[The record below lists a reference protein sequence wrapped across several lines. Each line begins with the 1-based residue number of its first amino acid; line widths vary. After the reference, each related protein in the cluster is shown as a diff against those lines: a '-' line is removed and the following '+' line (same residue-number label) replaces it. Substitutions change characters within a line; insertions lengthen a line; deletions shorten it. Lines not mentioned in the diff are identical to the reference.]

1 MTQYIETLKHR
12 LTHFIND
19 MSASKDLFVN
29 NPGRDFT
36 RKRKLPFEDVMAVT
50 VSMGGNSISKELLE
64 TYGYDS
70 DAATTSAFIQQ
81 RDKIKPFAFEHLF
94 RKFTNSLE
102 SQKLYN
108 GFRLLA
114 VDGSDVH
121 TPTNP
126 KDAQTHIKFKPTDK
140 GYNCFHLNALYDLL
154 GRVYTDALTQTKRTA
169 NERKAFTDMV
179 ARSDIKGKVI
189 VTADRGYENYNTFA
203 HVEKKG
209 WNYVIRVKDI
219 GSNGLLSYLPLPE
232 NGAFD
237 LTFSLILTKKNNK
250 EVRENPDIYRR
261 IPSHAPFDFLDNANL
276 FYPITFRIVR
286 FMLPDASYK
295 AVVTNLPEAEF
306 TTDQIKHIYS
316 LRWGVETSFRKL
328 KHTIGLNNFHS
339 KKREHILQEI
349 FARIILYNFVETVVS
364 KIVISKTKKK
374 HEYQVNFAN
383 AVHVCRRFLRICGG
397 IASCNAENLI
407 RKNILPIR
415 PGRSF
420 ARKPKFKSAVSF
432 VYRVA

>member
-1 MTQYIETLKHR
+1 MTCFIETLKHK
-12 LTHFIND
+12 LTYFINE

-29 NPGRDFT
+29 NPDRDFT
-36 RKRKLPFEDVMAVT
+36 RKRKLPFEDVMAAT
-50 VSMGGNSISKELLE
+50 VSMGGSSIGKELLE
-64 TYGYDS
+64 TYGYNS
-70 DAATTSAFIQQ
+70 DTVTTSAFIQQ
-81 RDKIKPFAFEHLF
+81 RDKIKPFAFEYLF
-94 RKFTNSLE
+94 RRFTSFLE
-102 SQKLYN
+102 NQQLYK

-114 VDGSDVH
+114 VDGSDIH

-126 KDAQTHIKFKPTDK
+126 EDTQTHIKFKPTDK
-140 GYNCFHLNALYDLL
+140 GYNCFHLNALYDLM
-154 GRVYTDALTQTKRTA
+154 GRVYTDALVQTKRTA

-209 WNYVIRVKDI
+209 WNYIIRVKDI
-219 GSNGLLSYLPLPE
+219 DSNGILSYLSLPE
-232 NGAFD
+232 SDEFD

-261 IPSHAPFDFLDNANL
+261 IPSHAPFDFLDDTDH
-276 FYPITFRIVR
+276 FYPITFRVVR
-286 FMLPDASYK
+286 FMLPDGSYK
-295 AVVTNLPEAEF
+295 AVVTNLTQAAF

-328 KHTIGLNNFHS
+328 KYTIGLNNFHS
-339 KKREHILQEI
+339 KKQEHILQEI

-364 KIVISKTKKK
+364 RAVISKAKKRYD
-374 HEYQVNFAN
+374 YQVNFAN
-383 AVHVCRRFLRICGG
+383 AVHVCRRFLRICEDMLP
-397 IASCNAENLI
+397 CNAENLI
-407 RKNILPIR
+407 RKNVLPIR
-415 PGRSF
+415 TGRSF
-420 ARKPKFKSAVSF
+420 VRKPKFKSAVSF